1 MKFALLLI
9 MSLNFESLR
18 AQTFVTGLS
27 PTAYID
33 SLIAGE
39 SICFSNVQFAGDPA
53 AIGYFEV
60 SGNDAANL
68 GFNKGIVMST
78 GFAADVFSANE
89 NAFPQNLDITLAL
102 SGVSMAEL
110 SGAVPPSCTSGGI
123 NDGMILSFDFVPQSS
138 NIQFT
143 YVFASDEYDD
153 YECTEFN
160 DAFAF
165 LISGPGI
172 TGQQNLA
179 LTPNG
184 NPVSIST
191 INFGVSNGSNLPCDL
206 TQTASFNMFNVTAGG
221 TALDNTLSDIQF
233 NGFTLPLTAE
243 ATGLIPCE
251 TYTLRLMIADYCDFG
266 FNTGVFL
273 AANSFSGGPVQS
285 STNFPA
291 GVTNNTIY
299 ESCEPVAITFT
310 KAPSPIESV
319 IPITLLGTATPGV
332 DFSQLFE
339 TLVFPPFTE
348 TYDLIINAYNDD
360 NPNEGVETIFLEYQK
375 YCGCDIKDTV
385 KIFLQDRPVVVSD
398 AGPDVTTCSNEPVQI
413 GTAPL
418 PNYTYDWDPAY
429 GLNDDSIP
437 QPVANIA
444 NIGSGEIM
452 STSYVLES
460 KIAGCSEFDT
470 MLVFVKPQPITY
482 FQPPDGQC
490 FEGNSF
496 DFSSNGIFSS
506 NSPLFV
512 WDFGPYAT
520 PQSSVESN
528 PQNIQF
534 LGTGPQDITLYAI
547 EDGCES
553 EVFENTVMVHPNPV
567 ANFSLSATVQCSP
580 AYVSFTDL
588 SQDANPL
595 QYTWDFGNNTTSTEQ
610 NPLITY
616 SESGNYT
623 VKLEVKNIFGCVNTF
638 EIPSLVE
645 IEPTPVANF
654 VVSPSNILTID
665 APTAKVNNFGEN
677 ADVCYYVIS
686 SASGIAD
693 TIYNFDI
700 TYTFP
705 DSGTYKVEQFLLN
718 NNGCS
723 DSTIQTIRVDAG
735 FKIFIPTG
743 FSPDGDGMND
753 YFAAFGEDIVE
764 AEIIIYNRWGNV
776 LFRSY
781 DPQAGWDGRTRGGE
795 DYVLPGIYF
804 YEYKLRDKYGGI
816 HNKKGTLSVFRN

>member
-1 MKFALLLI
+1 MKEIYIKFALLIL
-9 MSLNFESLR
+9 MSLNFESLK

-53 AIGYFEV
+53 AIGYFELN
-60 SGNDAANL
+60 NDDSLLL
-68 GFNKGIVMST
+68 GFNKGIVMTT
-78 GFAADVFSANE
+78 GTVSEVFSNLE
-89 NAFPQNLDITLAL
+89 DDPGLGGPPQNPGGLTNLP
-102 SGVSMAEL
+102 EL
-110 SGAVPPSCTSGGI
+110 TNAVPPSCTGV
-123 NDGMILSFDFVPQSS
+123 NDGVFLSFDFVPQSS
-138 NIQFT
+138 SVQFK
-143 YVFASDEYDD
+143 YVFASDEYD
-153 YECTEFN
+153 EFICSIWN

-165 LISGPGI
+165 LISSPLIGVE
-172 TGQQNLA
+172 QNLA
-179 LTPNG
+179 VTANG
-184 NPVSIST
+184 DPITIST
-191 INFGVSNGSNLPCDL
+191 VHNSFQPPPLQAGCIQNNI
-206 TQTASFNMFNVTAGG
+206 ASIDF
-221 TALDNTLSDIQF
+221 NTLANSTNIDVQF
-233 NGFTLPLTAE
+233 DGFTKVLIAQ
-243 ATGLIPCE
+243 ADNLIPCQ
-251 TYTLRLMIADYCDFG
+251 TYTLKLMIADYCDHLYSS
-266 FNTGVFL
+266 GVFL

-319 IPITLLGTATPGV
+319 IPITLLGTATPGEDFDQLV
-332 DFSQLFE
+332 D

-348 TYDLIINAYNDD
+348 TYDVIIDAYNDD

-375 YCGCDIKDTV
+375 YCGCNIKDTV
-385 KIFLQDRPVVVSD
+385 KIFLQDRPVVVSN

-429 GLNDDSIP
+429 GLSDDSIP
-437 QPVANIA
+437 QPDANIA
-444 NIGSGEIM
+444 NIGSGELV
-452 STSYVLES
+452 SFPYVLES

-470 MLVFVKPQPITY
+470 LLVFVKPQPITY
-482 FQPPDGQC
+482 FQPPDAQC

-496 DFSSNGIFSS
+496 DFTSNGIFSS
-506 NSPLFV
+506 NSPSFI

-520 PQSSVESN
+520 PQSSVENN

-534 LGTGPQDITLYAI
+534 LGTGPQDITLLAI

-567 ANFSLSATVQCSP
+567 ANFSLSASVQCSP
-580 AYVSFTDL
+580 AYVTFTDL
-588 SQDANPL
+588 SIDANPL
-595 QYTWDFGNNTTSTEQ
+595 QYSWDFGNNTTSTEQ
-610 NPLITY
+610 NPLITF

-645 IEPTPVANF
+645 IEPTPVSDF
-654 VVSPSNILTID
+654 VVYPSNILTIED
-665 APTAKVNNFGEN
+665 PTADLSNFGEN

-686 SASGIAD
+686 SATGIAD

-700 TYTFP
+700 SYTFP

-781 DPQAGWDGRTRGGE
+781 DPQAGWDGRTRNGE